1 MREAMHLIL
10 FFYSD
15 ATYFDGRCAMIVG
28 PNGED
33 LGRVGVIHPEV
44 VTNFE
49 LTMPCSA
56 LDLRIQ
62 PFL

>member
-1 MREAMHLIL
+1 MYQIL

-28 PNGED
+28 PKGED